1 MNIWLTIAAVV
12 SLSIGLSYLYLRLRK
27 DGTLR
32 IDQSN
37 PEKDLYRFD
46 INDLESLSK
55 KKYIVIRVDNQADLS
70 HE

>member
-1 MNIWLTIAAVV
+1 MNIWLNIAVVV

>member
-1 MNIWLTIAAVV
+1 MNIWLIIAAVV

>member
-1 MNIWLTIAAVV
+1 MNIWLTIMAIFSLAA
-12 SLSIGLSYLYLRLRK
+12 GLTCLFLRLRN
-27 DGTLR
+27 DGVLR

-55 KKYIVIRVDNQADLS
+55 KKYIVIRIDNKADLS

>member
-1 MNIWLTIAAVV
+1 MNIWLTIAAIV

>member
-1 MNIWLTIAAVV
+1 MNIWLTIVAIV